1 MRTTYLPKLLFI
13 LFIYFYTAFFPHIYA
28 QENDRFKEEVE
39 ALSEKYQQVNWEK
52 GGVVFT
58 GSSSIRLWKTLENDF
73 PKANIINTGFGGS
86 QTHELILYL
95 DELVISFE
103 PKKVFIY
110 VGENDINAGKSVRQI
125 INEYGVILGRVSAS
139 NPEVAFYF
147 IGVKPSPSR
156 WDKKGQMEALNTE
169 IQKIAQSK
177 ENVTYIDVWTTMLD
191 KDGNPNETLFVEDRL
206 HMNAKGYEIWK
217 KAVKPYL
224 LN

>member
-1 MRTTYLPKLLFI
+1 M
-13 LFIYFYTAFFPHIYA
+13 
-28 QENDRFKEEVE
+28 
-39 ALSEKYQQVNWEK
+39 EKYSLAVPLLIITLFYSLTNASIAQKKPFEDEVNSLVVKYNNTPWEK

-58 GSSSIRLWKTLENDF
+58 GSSSIKLWNTLEKDF

-110 VGENDINAGKSVRQI
+110 VGENDINSGKSVRQI
-125 INEYGVILGRVSAS
+125 INEYGVIMERVSAS

-156 WDKKGQMEALNTE
+156 WDKKAQMEALNNE
-169 IQKIAQSK
+169 IKVLSK
-177 ENVTYIDVWTTMLD
+177 SKHRVTYIDVWTKMLD
-191 KDGNPNETLFVEDRL
+191 KEGNPNENLFIADRL
-206 HMNAKGYEIWK
+206 HMNGKGYKIWK

-224 LN
+224 D